1 MVHRGL
7 CVCVCVCVCVCGVY
21 VGVCVLVEEWT
32 LLSVCRPG
40 LSRRVPVDT
49 SLDPAT
55 RPPPPLDLNDP
66 SVRKA
71 MIASAVGNVLEW
83 FDFGVFAFLSP
94 QIGKLFFP
102 SSDRFVS
109 TLNAYVVFGGGFIFR
124 PLGGL
129 VLAHIGTVH
138 GRKTALLVSVVGMA
152 GATATMGCL
161 PTYHDVGPLA
171 PVLLS
176 ILRLIQGLS
185 VGGEFVGSIV
195 FAVESMPPHRQVLGG
210 ALCMSG
216 AVAGLTM
223 GSATGLILH
232 AIFTPE
238 QVLRFGWRI
247 PFWCGLFIG
256 IFALWLRR
264 EVHEPGGGVDG
275 GDGEGWAE
283 ALASGETVAHKGP
296 GVGEVGVGVTAE
308 AYRSRQ
314 TETDTHRGWPHRGP
328 GVCEIC
334 VRDKH
339 GNAKA
344 TRRESKRPGATDVGE
359 DLHSLP
365 VLQAVR
371 TMPAEILLC
380 FGGASMWSAA
390 AWLMVTFPPTL
401 YQTLMSPPLSERIRV
416 AHSEGAGE
424 LAAGAGA
431 GAHGH
436 EGAALHE
443 GAVYR
448 PGEQAVWAM
457 HTGCCA
463 LLGLAILGHGFLGD
477 ILGGTRLL
485 LLGALGTAMVSPVCF
500 YAMSESTSLGA
511 VVVAQGLLVVVA
523 GSVGATLPSWMVHAF
538 PKHLRFSAIAIGYNA
553 AQVRIP
559 AFLFLSVFL
568 SPSDSP
574 PPPPPPLPPPTISLP
589 RARSPI
595 PPLDRHAPTPP
606 TRACTGER
614 VRHENFH

>member
-1 MVHRGL
+1 M
-7 CVCVCVCVCVCGVY
+7 
-21 VGVCVLVEEWT
+21 
-32 LLSVCRPG
+32 
-40 LSRRVPVDT
+40 PVDT

-124 PLGGL
+124 PLGGI

-171 PVLLS
+171 PVRLS

-195 FAVESMPPHRQVLGG
+195 FAVESRPPHRQVLGG

-216 AVAGLTM
+216 AVAGLTL

-264 EVHEPGGGVDG
+264 EVHEPGGGADG
-275 GDGEGWAE
+275 GDAAGLAE
-283 ALASGETVAHKGP
+283 AVPSGETATHTGP
-296 GVGEVGVGVTAE
+296 GVGEVCVRVT
-308 AYRSRQ
+308 
-314 TETDTHRGWPHRGP
+314 TETDRGRETEAETHRGWPHRGP

-334 VRDKH
+334 VRDKQ
-339 GNAKA
+339 
-344 TRRESKRPGATDVGE
+344 GE
-359 DLHSLP
+359 LSQLFSN
-365 VLQAVR
+365 LR
-371 TMPAEILLC
+371 
-380 FGGASMWSAA
+380 GGAQTFRDIQSLSVGSCMMQMSLSPKGRAVHEHGQHRHEMERNARSWAHA
-390 AWLMVTFPPTL
+390 GRFQGMDTAQAHAGENMVTHTSYPSGSSLGGGTGVAEFSPLARRQRCTTQRLQEKNATQTQTPSSRGGYQPT
-401 YQTLMSPPLSERIRV
+401 
-416 AHSEGAGE
+416 GG
-424 LAAGAGA
+424 GF
-431 GAHGH
+431 GAHKPVGPQCKFLPIMLGSLR
-436 EGAALHE
+436 GA
-443 GAVYR
+443 
-448 PGEQAVWAM
+448 
-457 HTGCCA
+457 
-463 LLGLAILGHGFLGD
+463 D
-477 ILGGTRLL
+477 
-485 LLGALGTAMVSPVCF
+485 SSS
-500 YAMSESTSLGA
+500 SES
-511 VVVAQGLLVVVA
+511 
-523 GSVGATLPSWMVHAF
+523 
-538 PKHLRFSAIAIGYNA
+538 
-553 AQVRIP
+553 
-559 AFLFLSVFL
+559 
-568 SPSDSP
+568 
-574 PPPPPPLPPPTISLP
+574 
-589 RARSPI
+589 
-595 PPLDRHAPTPP
+595 
-606 TRACTGER
+606 
-614 VRHENFH
+614 